1 MGSEAPP
8 AGTADKTLGMQG
20 NAPMRSRSPNR
31 PVRVE
36 APAENRLIS
45 DKAPQRAS
53 HTQGQTL
60 GQSLDPHIYS

>member
-1 MGSEAPP
+1 
-8 AGTADKTLGMQG
+8 MQG
-20 NAPMRSRSPNR
+20 NAPMRSRLPDR

-36 APAENRLIS
+36 GPAENRLIS
-45 DKAPQRAS
+45 AKAPKTEAS